1 MGLIGLAVIVGE
13 IHHQHLFVPVVHW
26 VLTLDGRLQALAEG
40 LITREQFDLLAVAV
54 NTGTNIP
61 SIATPNGQAAFL
73 VPADVRRGAAGE
85 AVVREDVLDGAAVPR
100 DDHYDGGD

>member
-40 LITREQFDLLAVAV
+40 LITREQFDLL
-54 NTGTNIP
+54 
-61 SIATPNGQAAFL
+61 
-73 VPADVRRGAAGE
+73 
-85 AVVREDVLDGAAVPR
+85 
-100 DDHYDGGD
+100 